1 MIQNPDLSGFFVI
14 TDSYFWHN
22 RLLLIFDETTMERV
36 LTPKESHKTRNSSTK
51 KGHSLFDDEFPINN
65 TSHIQDNDQQ
75 GLEPISPKSSP
86 HKPMPAWLKIL
97 ISFFLFVF
105 FGLTVFIG
113 FATYTY
119 WSSVYPN
126 LPNVAELKNIQMQ
139 VPLRIYTSD
148 QKLIAEYGEKKRIP
162 LNYEQF
168 PPLMVQAIL
177 ASEDD
182 RFFEHPGVDYQ
193 GIIRAALELAKT
205 GNKSQGGSTITMQ
218 VARNFFLTPEKSFMR
233 KINEIVL
240 SLNIES
246 ELSKEEILALY
257 MNKIFLGQR
266 SYGFAA
272 AAQTYFGRT
281 IDQLTVDEYALLA
294 GLPKAP
300 SSLNPVANPEAA
312 KNRRDYVLRRMSEL
326 GYITESQRTEAQSKP
341 VESKIHSAHIEVNA
355 EHLAEMTRLWAIERY
370 GEGVLELGLKI
381 ITTVNSELEKQAQ
394 AAVSTGVLAY
404 ERRHG
409 YRGPV
414 ESFTHSQQ
422 EQWPLSAKDLAEPD
436 VIKLG
441 LVTDWND
448 KSKIA
453 VVKLK
458 DGTRVTLDP
467 KASEWAKNFK
477 AANRKSYLQVGD
489 VIYVEPLADKQ
500 YRLAQAPRIQAALVS
515 IDSKTGALLAIS
527 GGFDEARNH
536 FNRATQAKR
545 QPGSSFKPFLYAA
558 AIDKGYTPATIIND
572 APISQYDEYSEDYWR
587 PENYTKKF
595 GGPTRLRVALIHS
608 LNLVSIRIMQDI
620 GVDYFMDF
628 AQRIGIDTK
637 EMSTI
642 RNLSIALG
650 TSSTSLLEHTG
661 HYALFA
667 NGGYQIKPYF
677 VQQVYDSKDQPIFT
691 AQIAKFCEIDCGQDT
706 AARVISP
713 ETQFLTTSM
722 MQDVIRV
729 GTGHGAM
736 QLKRN
741 DLAGKTGTTND
752 IKDTWFVGFN
762 PDVVTGVWMGFDQP
776 VSMGKQESGGSSA
789 LPVWID
795 FMRLALKDKPDVG
808 YPKPESI
815 LVRRIDSNSGELIAD
830 GQAAGV
836 NEFFDQNNLPAISEP
851 DPLRT
856 LQNELF

>member
-1 MIQNPDLSGFFVI
+1 
-14 TDSYFWHN
+14 
-22 RLLLIFDETTMERV
+22 MERV
-36 LTPKESHKTRNSSTK
+36 LPPNNNKKPRNTAVNKE
-51 KGHSLFDDEFPINN
+51 HSLFDDEFPIAHHTDLNL
-65 TSHIQDNDQQ
+65 DD
-75 GLEPISPKSSP
+75 EPGHQRPLAQ
-86 HKPMPAWLKIL
+86 KPVKKPRSRWLKWLLALIL
-97 ISFFLFVF
+97 LGFLAVASFV
-105 FGLTVFIG
+105 G
-113 FATYTY
+113 FAAYTY
-119 WSSVYPN
+119 WTSVYPN
-126 LPNVAELKNIQMQ
+126 LPDVAALKNIQMQ
-139 VPLRIYTSD
+139 VPLRVYTSD

-162 LNYEQF
+162 LSYEQF
-168 PPLMVQAIL
+168 PPQMVQAIL

-193 GIIRAALELAKT
+193 GILRAAVELAKT

-272 AAQTYFGRT
+272 AAQTYFGRP
-281 IDQLTVDEYALLA
+281 IDQLSVDEYALLA

-300 SSLNPVANPEAA
+300 STLNPVANPEAA
-312 KNRRDYVLRRMSEL
+312 KTRRDYVLRRMAEL
-326 GYITESQRTEAQSKP
+326 GYITEAQRSEAQAKG
-341 VESKIHSAHIEVNA
+341 VESKLYTAQVEVHA
-355 EHLAEMTRLWAIERY
+355 EHLAEMVRQWAIERY
-370 GEGVLELGLKI
+370 GEGVLEQGLKI
-381 ITTVNSELEKQAQ
+381 VTTVHSELEKQAQ
-394 AAVSTGVLAY
+394 SAVNTGVLAY

-414 ESFTHSQQ
+414 ASFDASQQ
-422 EQWPLSAKDLAEPD
+422 VQWPISAKELVEPD
-436 VIKLG
+436 VLKLAI
-441 LVTDWND
+441 VTEWND
-448 KSKIA
+448 KSKTAQI
-453 VVKLK
+453 KLK
-458 DGTRVTLDP
+458 DGSLVILDS

-477 AANRKSYLQVGD
+477 APNRKSYLQVGD
-489 VIYVEPLADKQ
+489 VIYVEPLADKS

-515 IDSKTGALLAIS
+515 IDSQTGALLAIS

-536 FNRATQAKR
+536 FNHATQARR

-595 GGPTRLRVALIHS
+595 GGPTRMRVALIHS

-628 AQRIGIDTK
+628 AQRIGMDTK

-650 TSSTSLLEHTG
+650 TSSTSVLEHTG

-667 NGGYQIKPYF
+667 NGGYRVQPYF
-677 VQQVYDSKDQPIFT
+677 VQQVLDAKDQPIFT
-691 AQIAKFCEIDCGQDT
+691 AEPPKFCEIDCPTGT

-713 ETQFLTTSM
+713 ETQFLSTSM
-722 MQDVIRV
+722 MQDVVRK

-736 QLKRN
+736 ILKRN

-762 PDVVTGVWMGFDQP
+762 PNVVTGVWMGFDQP

-789 LPVWID
+789 LPIWVD

-808 YPKPESI
+808 YAKPDSI
-815 LVRRIDSNSGELIAD
+815 VSRQIDGATGELLPE
-830 GQAAGV
+830 GQSGGIS
-836 NEFFDQNNLPAISEP
+836 EFFDQNNLPAVSEP
-851 DPLRT
+851 DPLRE
-856 LQNELF
+856 LQHELF

>member
-1 MIQNPDLSGFFVI
+1 
-14 TDSYFWHN
+14 
-22 RLLLIFDETTMERV
+22 MERV
-36 LTPKESHKTRNSSTK
+36 LPPNNSKKLRNTAVKKE
-51 KGHSLFDDEFPINN
+51 HSLFDDEFPIAN
-65 TSHIQDNDQQ
+65 SASFNDDGSTLQRN
-75 GLEPISPKSSP
+75 LPEKTVKKKLSRWVKMLLSF
-86 HKPMPAWLKIL
+86 LIL
-97 ISFFLFVF
+97 TLLTFVAF
-105 FGLTVFIG
+105 TG
-113 FATYTY
+113 FAAYTY
-119 WSSVYPN
+119 WTSVYPT

-139 VPLRIYTSD
+139 VPLRVYTSD
-148 QKLIAEYGEKKRIP
+148 HKLIAEYGEKKRIP
-162 LNYEQF
+162 LSYEQF
-168 PPLMVQAIL
+168 PPQMVQAIL

-193 GIIRAALELAKT
+193 GILRAAVELAKT
-205 GNKSQGGSTITMQ
+205 GNKTQGGSTITMQ
-218 VARNFFLTPEKSFMR
+218 VARNFFLTPEKSFIR

-246 ELSKEEILALY
+246 ELTKQEILALY

-272 AAQTYFGRT
+272 AAQTYFGRS
-281 IDQLTVDEYALLA
+281 IDQLTIDQYALLA

-300 SSLNPVANPEAA
+300 STLNPVSNPEAA
-312 KNRRDYVLRRMSEL
+312 RNRRDYVLRRMTEL
-326 GYITESQRTEAQSKP
+326 GYITEVQRIEAQAKP
-341 VESKIHSAHIEVNA
+341 VESKLYNAQVEVQA
-355 EHLAEMTRLWAIERY
+355 EHLAEMVRLWAVERY
-370 GEGVLELGLKI
+370 GEGVLEQGLKI

-394 AAVSTGVLAY
+394 AALNTGVQAY

-414 ESFTHSQQ
+414 ASFDASQQ
-422 EQWPLSAKDLAEPD
+422 AQWPLSAKELMEPD
-436 VIKLG
+436 VIKLA

-448 KSKIA
+448 KTKIA
-453 VVKLK
+453 QVKLK
-458 DGTRVTLDP
+458 DGTPISLDA
-467 KASEWAKNFK
+467 KASEWARNFK
-477 AANRKSYLQVGD
+477 APNRKSYLQVGD
-489 VIYVEPLADKQ
+489 VIYVEPLADKL
-500 YRLAQAPRIQAALVS
+500 YRLAQAPRIQAAIVS
-515 IDSKTGALLAIS
+515 IDSQTGALLAIS

-536 FNRATQAKR
+536 FNRATQARR

-595 GGPTRLRVALIHS
+595 GGPTRMRVALVHS

-628 AQRIGIDTK
+628 AQRVGMDTK

-650 TSSTSLLEHTG
+650 TSSTSVLEHTG
-661 HYALFA
+661 HYAIFA
-667 NGGYQIKPYF
+667 NGGYQVKPYF
-677 VQQVYDSKDQPIFT
+677 VQQVLDAKDQPIFN
-691 AQIAKFCEIDCGQDT
+691 AVAPKFCEIDCVAGT
-706 AARVISP
+706 APRVISP

-722 MQDVIRV
+722 MQDVVRM

-736 QLKRN
+736 VLKRN

-789 LPVWID
+789 LPIWVD

-808 YPKPESI
+808 YTKPDSI
-815 LVRRIDSNSGELIAD
+815 VVRRIDSNSGERLPD
-830 GQAAGV
+830 GQSGGI

-851 DPLRT
+851 DPLRE

>member
-1 MIQNPDLSGFFVI
+1 
-14 TDSYFWHN
+14 
-22 RLLLIFDETTMERV
+22 MERV
-36 LTPKESHKTRNSSTK
+36 LPANNSKKSRNTAANKE
-51 KGHSLFDDEFPINN
+51 HSLFDDEFPITPN
-65 TSHIQDNDQQ
+65 TEFNVDD
-75 GLEPISPKSSP
+75 EPP
-86 HKPMPAWLKIL
+86 HQRLSAHRAGKKPLSRWLKVIL
-97 ISFFLFVF
+97 SLILLATLGLVAFV
-105 FGLTVFIG
+105 G
-113 FATYTY
+113 FAAYTY

-139 VPLRIYTSD
+139 VPLRVYTSD
-148 QKLIAEYGEKKRIP
+148 EKLIAEYGEKKRIP
-162 LNYEQF
+162 LSYDQF
-168 PPLMVQAIL
+168 PPQMVHAIL

-193 GIIRAALELAKT
+193 GILRAALELAKT

-272 AAQTYFGRT
+272 AAQTYFGRS

-300 SSLNPVANPEAA
+300 STLNPVANPEAA
-312 KNRRDYVLRRMSEL
+312 KNRRDYVLRRMAEL
-326 GYITESQRTEAQSKP
+326 GYITEEQRIQAQAKM
-341 VESKIHSAHIEVNA
+341 VESKLHTAQVEVNA
-355 EHLAEMTRLWAIERY
+355 EHLAEMVRQWAIEHY
-370 GEGVLELGLKI
+370 GEGVLEQGLKI
-381 ITTVNSELEKQAQ
+381 ITTVHSELEKQAQ
-394 AAVSTGVLAY
+394 AAVNTGVLAY

-409 YRGPV
+409 YRGPAA
-414 ESFTHSQQ
+414 SFDASQQ
-422 EQWPLSAKDLAEPD
+422 AQWPLSAKELMEPD
-436 VIKLG
+436 AIKLA
-441 LVTDWND
+441 LITDWND
-448 KSKIA
+448 KTKTAQI
-453 VVKLK
+453 KLK
-458 DGTRVTLDP
+458 DGTQISLDA
-467 KASEWAKNFK
+467 KASEWARNFK
-477 AANRKSYLQVGD
+477 APNRKSYLQVGD
-489 VIYVEPLADKQ
+489 VIYIEPLADKH

-515 IDSKTGALLAIS
+515 VDSKTGALLAIS

-536 FNRATQAKR
+536 FNHATQAKR

-595 GGPTRLRVALIHS
+595 GGPTRMRVALIHS

-637 EMSTI
+637 EMATI

-650 TSSTSLLEHTG
+650 TSSTSVLEHTG
-661 HYALFA
+661 HYAMFA
-667 NGGYQIKPYF
+667 NGGFHIKPYF
-677 VQQVYDSKDQPIFT
+677 VQQVLDAKDQPIFT
-691 AQIAKFCEIDCGQDT
+691 AETPKLCEIDCKEGS

-722 MQDVIRV
+722 MQDVVRM

-736 QLKRN
+736 VLKRN

-776 VSMGKQESGGSSA
+776 VSMGKQESGGTSA
-789 LPVWID
+789 LPIWVD

-808 YPKPESI
+808 YPKPDRI
-815 LVRRIDSNSGELIAD
+815 VMRRIDSNTGELLAD
-830 GQAAGV
+830 GQSGGI

-851 DPLRT
+851 DPLRE
-856 LQNELF
+856 LQHELF

>member
-1 MIQNPDLSGFFVI
+1 
-14 TDSYFWHN
+14 
-22 RLLLIFDETTMERV
+22 MERV
-36 LTPKESHKTRNSSTK
+36 LPPNNSKKPRNTAVKKE
-51 KGHSLFDDEFPINN
+51 HSLFDDEFPIADSASLNVDDE
-65 TSHIQDNDQQ
+65 TTHRR
-75 GLEPISPKSSP
+75 PTAT
-86 HKPMPAWLKIL
+86 KPAKNPLSRWVKVLLGFIL
-97 ISFFLFVF
+97 FAFLT
-105 FGLTVFIG
+105 LAAFIG
-113 FATYTY
+113 FAAYTY
-119 WSSVYPN
+119 WTSVYPT

-139 VPLRIYTSD
+139 VPLRVYTSD
-148 QKLIAEYGEKKRIP
+148 MKLIAEYGEKKRIP
-162 LNYEQF
+162 LSYEQF
-168 PPLMVQAIL
+168 PPQMVQAIL

-193 GIIRAALELAKT
+193 GLLRAALELAKT
-205 GNKSQGGSTITMQ
+205 GSKSQGGSTITMQ

-246 ELSKEEILALY
+246 ELTKEEILALY

-272 AAQTYFGRT
+272 AAQSYFGRP

-300 SSLNPVANPEAA
+300 STLNPVANPEAA
-312 KNRRDYVLRRMSEL
+312 KNRRDYVLRRMTEL
-326 GYITESQRTEAQSKP
+326 GYITEVQRSEAQAKP
-341 VESKIHSAHIEVNA
+341 VESKLYTAQVEVHA
-355 EHLAEMTRLWAIERY
+355 EHLAEMARLWAVERY
-370 GEGVLELGLKI
+370 GDGVLEQGLKI

-394 AAVSTGVLAY
+394 SAVNTGVLAY

-414 ESFTHSQQ
+414 ASFDANQQ
-422 EQWPLSAKDLAEPD
+422 VQWPLSAKELMEPD
-436 VIKLG
+436 VIKLA

-448 KSKIA
+448 KTKSA
-453 VVKLK
+453 QVKLK
-458 DGTRVTLDP
+458 DGTQISLDA
-467 KASEWAKNFK
+467 KASEWARNFK
-477 AANRKSYLQVGD
+477 APNRKSYLQVGD
-489 VIYVEPLADKQ
+489 VIFVEPLADKT
-500 YRLAQAPRIQAALVS
+500 YRLAQAPRIQSALVS

-536 FNRATQAKR
+536 FNRATQARR

-595 GGPTRLRVALIHS
+595 GGPTRMRVALVHS

-620 GVDYFMDF
+620 GVDYFMEF
-628 AQRIGIDTK
+628 AQRIGMDTK

-650 TSSTSLLEHTG
+650 TSSTSVLEHTG
-661 HYALFA
+661 HYAMFA
-667 NGGYQIKPYF
+667 NGGYQLKPYF
-677 VQQVYDSKDQPIFT
+677 VQQVLDAKDQPIFN
-691 AQIAKFCEIDCGQDT
+691 AEPPKFCEIDCPEET

-722 MQDVIRV
+722 MQDVVRM
-729 GTGHGAM
+729 GTAHGAM
-736 QLKRN
+736 VLKRN

-762 PDVVTGVWMGFDQP
+762 PDIVTGVWMGFDQP
-776 VSMGKQESGGSSA
+776 ISMGKQESGGSSA
-789 LPVWID
+789 LPIWID

-808 YPKPESI
+808 YAKPDSI
-815 LVRRIDSNSGELIAD
+815 VVRRIDSNTGELLPD
-830 GQAAGV
+830 GQSGGV
-836 NEFFDQNNLPAISEP
+836 NEFFDQNNLPAISQP
-851 DPLRT
+851 DPLRE
-856 LQNELF
+856 LQHELF

>member
-1 MIQNPDLSGFFVI
+1 
-14 TDSYFWHN
+14 
-22 RLLLIFDETTMERV
+22 MERV
-36 LTPKESHKTRNSSTK
+36 LPPNNNKKPRNTAVNKE
-51 KGHSLFDDEFPINN
+51 HSLFDDEFPIAHHTDLNL
-65 TSHIQDNDQQ
+65 DD
-75 GLEPISPKSSP
+75 EPGHQRPLAQ
-86 HKPMPAWLKIL
+86 KPVKKPRSRWLKWLLALIL
-97 ISFFLFVF
+97 LGFLAVASFV
-105 FGLTVFIG
+105 G
-113 FATYTY
+113 FAAYTY
-119 WSSVYPN
+119 WTSVYPN
-126 LPNVAELKNIQMQ
+126 LPDVAELKNIQMQ
-139 VPLRIYTSD
+139 VPLRVYTSD

-162 LNYEQF
+162 LSYEQF
-168 PPLMVQAIL
+168 PPQMVQAIL

-193 GIIRAALELAKT
+193 GILRAAVELAKT

-272 AAQTYFGRT
+272 AAQTYFGRP
-281 IDQLTVDEYALLA
+281 IDQLSVDEYALLA

-300 SSLNPVANPEAA
+300 STLNPVANPEAA
-312 KNRRDYVLRRMSEL
+312 KTRRDYVLRRMAEL
-326 GYITESQRTEAQSKP
+326 GYITEAQRSEAQAKG
-341 VESKIHSAHIEVNA
+341 VESKLYTAQVEVHA
-355 EHLAEMTRLWAIERY
+355 EHLAEMVRQWAIERY
-370 GEGVLELGLKI
+370 GEGVLEQGLKI
-381 ITTVNSELEKQAQ
+381 VTTVHSELEKQAQ
-394 AAVSTGVLAY
+394 SAVNTGVLAY

-414 ESFTHSQQ
+414 ASFDASQQ
-422 EQWPLSAKDLAEPD
+422 VQWPISAKELVEPD
-436 VIKLG
+436 VLKLAI
-441 LVTDWND
+441 VTEWND
-448 KSKIA
+448 KSKTA
-453 VVKLK
+453 QVKLK
-458 DGTRVTLDP
+458 DGSLVILDS

-477 AANRKSYLQVGD
+477 APNRKSYLQVGD
-489 VIYVEPLADKQ
+489 VIYVEPLADKS

-515 IDSKTGALLAIS
+515 IDSQTGALLAIS

-536 FNRATQAKR
+536 FNHATQARR

-595 GGPTRLRVALIHS
+595 GGPTRMRVALIHS

-628 AQRIGIDTK
+628 AQRIGMDTK

-650 TSSTSLLEHTG
+650 TSSTSVLEHTG

-667 NGGYQIKPYF
+667 NGGYRVQPYF
-677 VQQVYDSKDQPIFT
+677 VQQVLDAKDQPIFT
-691 AQIAKFCEIDCGQDT
+691 AEPPKFCEIDCPTGT

-722 MQDVIRV
+722 MQDVVRK

-736 QLKRN
+736 VLKRN

-762 PDVVTGVWMGFDQP
+762 PNVVTGVWMGFDQP

-789 LPVWID
+789 LPIWVD

-808 YPKPESI
+808 YAKPDSI
-815 LVRRIDSNSGELIAD
+815 VSRQIDGATGELLPE
-830 GQAAGV
+830 GQSGGIS
-836 NEFFDQNNLPAISEP
+836 EFFDQNNLPAVSEP
-851 DPLRT
+851 DPLRE
-856 LQNELF
+856 LQHELF

>member
-1 MIQNPDLSGFFVI
+1 
-14 TDSYFWHN
+14 
-22 RLLLIFDETTMERV
+22 MERV
-36 LTPKESHKTRNSSTK
+36 LPPNNTK
-51 KGHSLFDDEFPINN
+51 KSRHSTINKEHSLFDDEFPI
-65 TSHIQDNDQQ
+65 TQVAGLPADDEHSHQR
-75 GLEPISPKSSP
+75 
-86 HKPMPAWLKIL
+86 PMPAKPATKKTPRWLVWLLGI
-97 ISFFLFVF
+97 IFV
-105 FGLTVFIG
+105 GLTALSTLVG
-113 FATYTY
+113 FAAYTY
-119 WSSVYPN
+119 WTSVYPN
-126 LPNVAELKNIQMQ
+126 LPDVAELKNIQMQ

-148 QKLIAEYGEKKRIP
+148 EKLIAEYGEKKRIP
-162 LNYEQF
+162 LTYEQF
-168 PPLMVQAIL
+168 PEQMVQAIL

-193 GIIRAALELAKT
+193 GILRAAVELAKT
-205 GNKSQGGSTITMQ
+205 GHKSQGGSTITMQ

-233 KINEIVL
+233 KINEIAL

-272 AAQTYFGRT
+272 AAQTYFGRS
-281 IDQLTVDEYALLA
+281 IDQLSVDEYALLA

-300 SSLNPVANPEAA
+300 STLNPVANPEAA

-326 GYITESQRTEAQSKP
+326 GYITEAQRVEAQAKP
-341 VESKIHSAHIEVNA
+341 VESKLYAAQVEVHA
-355 EHLAEMTRLWAIERY
+355 EHLAEMARLWAVERY
-370 GEGVLELGLKI
+370 GEGVLEQGLKI
-381 ITTVNSELEKQAQ
+381 ITTVDSALEKQAQ
-394 AAVSTGVLAY
+394 TAVNTGVLAY

-414 ESFTHSQQ
+414 ASFDASQQ
-422 EQWPLSAKDLAEPD
+422 VQWPLSAKELVEPD
-436 VIKLG
+436 VIQLA
-441 LVTDWND
+441 LVTDWNE
-448 KSKIA
+448 KSKTA
-453 VVKLK
+453 QVKLK
-458 DGTRVTLDP
+458 DGTKILLDS
-467 KASEWAKNFK
+467 KATEWAKNFK
-477 AANRKSYLQVGD
+477 AANRKNYLQVGD
-489 VIYVEPLADKQ
+489 VIYVEPLADKS
-500 YRLAQAPRIQAALVS
+500 YRLAQAPRIQSALVS

-536 FNRATQAKR
+536 FNHATQAKR

-595 GGPTRLRVALIHS
+595 GGPTRMRVALIHS

-628 AQRIGIDTK
+628 AKRIRLDTK

-650 TSSTSLLEHTG
+650 TSSTSVLEHTG
-661 HYALFA
+661 NYAMFA
-667 NGGYQIKPYF
+667 NGGYHIKPYF
-677 VQQVYDSKDQPIFT
+677 VQRVLDAKDQPIFN
-691 AQIAKFCEIDCGQDT
+691 AEAPKFCEIDCTEGT
-706 AARVISP
+706 APRVISP

-722 MQDVIRV
+722 MQDVVRM

-736 QLKRN
+736 VLKRN

-752 IKDTWFVGFN
+752 IKDTWFMGFN

-789 LPVWID
+789 LPIWVD

-808 YPKPESI
+808 YAKPERI
-815 LVRRIDSNSGELIAD
+815 VVRRIDSNSGELLGD
-830 GQAAGV
+830 GQAGGV
-836 NEFFDQNNLPAISEP
+836 NEFFDQNNLPATSEP
-851 DPLRT
+851 DPLRE
-856 LQNELF
+856 LQHELF

>member
-1 MIQNPDLSGFFVI
+1 
-14 TDSYFWHN
+14 
-22 RLLLIFDETTMERV
+22 MERV
-36 LTPKESHKTRNSSTK
+36 LPPNNSKKPRNTAVKKE
-51 KGHSLFDDEFPINN
+51 HSLFDDEFPIADSASLNVDDE
-65 TSHIQDNDQQ
+65 TTHRR
-75 GLEPISPKSSP
+75 PTAT
-86 HKPMPAWLKIL
+86 KPAKNPLSRWVKVLLGFIL
-97 ISFFLFVF
+97 FAFLT
-105 FGLTVFIG
+105 LAAFIG
-113 FATYTY
+113 FAAYTY
-119 WSSVYPN
+119 WTSVYPT

-139 VPLRIYTSD
+139 VPLRVYTSD
-148 QKLIAEYGEKKRIP
+148 MKLIAEYGEKKRIP
-162 LNYEQF
+162 LSYEQF
-168 PPLMVQAIL
+168 PPQMVQAIL

-193 GIIRAALELAKT
+193 GLLRAALELAKT
-205 GNKSQGGSTITMQ
+205 GSKSQGGSTITMQ

-246 ELSKEEILALY
+246 ELTKEEILALY

-272 AAQTYFGRT
+272 AAQSYFGRP

-300 SSLNPVANPEAA
+300 STLNPVANPEAA
-312 KNRRDYVLRRMSEL
+312 KNRRDYVLRRMTEL
-326 GYITESQRTEAQSKP
+326 GYITEVQRSEAQAKP
-341 VESKIHSAHIEVNA
+341 VESKLYTAQVEVHA
-355 EHLAEMTRLWAIERY
+355 EHLAEMARLWAVEHY
-370 GEGVLELGLKI
+370 GDGVLEQGLKI

-394 AAVSTGVLAY
+394 SAVNTGVLAY

-414 ESFTHSQQ
+414 ASFDANQQ
-422 EQWPLSAKDLAEPD
+422 VQWPLSAKELMEPD
-436 VIKLG
+436 VIKLA

-448 KSKIA
+448 KTKA
-453 VVKLK
+453 AQVKLK
-458 DGTRVTLDP
+458 DGTQISLDA
-467 KASEWAKNFK
+467 KASEWARNFK
-477 AANRKSYLQVGD
+477 APNRKSYLQVGD
-489 VIYVEPLADKQ
+489 VIFVEPLADKT
-500 YRLAQAPRIQAALVS
+500 YRLAQAPRIQSALVS

-536 FNRATQAKR
+536 FNRATQARR

-587 PENYTKKF
+587 PENYTRKF
-595 GGPTRLRVALIHS
+595 GGPTRMRVALVHS

-620 GVDYFMDF
+620 GVDYFMEF
-628 AQRIGIDTK
+628 AQRIGMDTK

-650 TSSTSLLEHTG
+650 TSSTSVLEHTG
-661 HYALFA
+661 HYAMFA
-667 NGGYQIKPYF
+667 NGGYQLKPYF
-677 VQQVYDSKDQPIFT
+677 VQQVLDAKDQPIFN
-691 AQIAKFCEIDCGQDT
+691 AEPPKFCEIDCPEGT

-722 MQDVIRV
+722 MQDVVRM
-729 GTGHGAM
+729 GTAHGAM
-736 QLKRN
+736 VLKRN

-776 VSMGKQESGGSSA
+776 ISMGKQESGGSSA
-789 LPVWID
+789 LPIWID

-808 YPKPESI
+808 YAKPDSI
-815 LVRRIDSNSGELIAD
+815 VVRRIDSNTGELLPD
-830 GQAAGV
+830 GQSGGV
-836 NEFFDQNNLPAISEP
+836 NEFFDQNNLPAISQP
-851 DPLRT
+851 DPLRE
-856 LQNELF
+856 LQHELF

>member
-1 MIQNPDLSGFFVI
+1 
-14 TDSYFWHN
+14 
-22 RLLLIFDETTMERV
+22 MERV
-36 LTPKESHKTRNSSTK
+36 LPPNNNKNPRNNPAKKE
-51 KGHSLFDDEFPINN
+51 HSLFDDEFPIAH
-65 TSHIQDNDQQ
+65 TASLDDEDDSTHQR
-75 GLEPISPKSSP
+75 PITA
-86 HKPMPAWLKIL
+86 KPVKKGMSRWLKVLLGIIL
-97 ISFFLFVF
+97 VAFLTLV
-105 FGLTVFIG
+105 GFIA
-113 FATYTY
+113 FAAYTY
-119 WSSVYPN
+119 WTSVYPT

-139 VPLRIYTSD
+139 VPLRVYTSD
-148 QKLIAEYGEKKRIP
+148 EKLIAEYGEKKRIP
-162 LNYEQF
+162 LSYEQF
-168 PPLMVQAIL
+168 PPQMVQAIL

-193 GIIRAALELAKT
+193 GILRAAVELAKT
-205 GNKSQGGSTITMQ
+205 GHKSQGGSTITMQ

-246 ELSKEEILALY
+246 ELTKEEILALY

-272 AAQTYFGRT
+272 AAQTYFGRP

-300 SSLNPVANPEAA
+300 STLNPVANAEAA

-326 GYITESQRTEAQSKP
+326 GYITEAERAEAQAKA
-341 VESKIHSAHIEVNA
+341 VESKLYTAQVEVNA
-355 EHLAEMTRLWAIERY
+355 EHLAEMVRLWAVERY
-370 GEGVLELGLKI
+370 GEGVLEQGLKI
-381 ITTVNSELEKQAQ
+381 ITTVHSELEKQAQ
-394 AAVSTGVLAY
+394 SAVNTGVLAY

-414 ESFTHSQQ
+414 ASFDASQQ
-422 EQWPLSAKDLAEPD
+422 AQWPVSAKDLSEPD
-436 VIKLG
+436 VIKLA
-441 LVTDWND
+441 LVTDWNE
-448 KSKIA
+448 KTKIA
-453 VVKLK
+453 QIKLK
-458 DGTRVTLDP
+458 DGTPHTLDT
-467 KASEWAKNFK
+467 KATEWARNFK
-477 AANRKSYLQVGD
+477 APNRKSYLQVGD
-489 VIYVEPLADKQ
+489 VIYVEPLADKH

-536 FNRATQAKR
+536 FNRATQARR

-595 GGPTRLRVALIHS
+595 GGPTRMRMALVHS

-628 AQRIGIDTK
+628 AQRVGIDTK

-650 TSSTSLLEHTG
+650 TSSTSVLEHTG
-661 HYALFA
+661 NYAMFA
-667 NGGYQIKPYF
+667 NGGYHIKPYF
-677 VQQVYDSKDQPIFT
+677 VQRVLDSKDQAIYE
-691 AQIAKFCEIDCGQDT
+691 AQPPKFCEIDCADG
-706 AARVISP
+706 AAPRVISP
-713 ETQFLTTSM
+713 ETHFLTTSM
-722 MQDVIRV
+722 MQDVVRM

-736 QLKRN
+736 VLKRN

-776 VSMGKQESGGSSA
+776 VSMGRQESGGSSA
-789 LPVWID
+789 LPIWVD
-795 FMRLALKDKPDVG
+795 FMRLALKDKPDVA
-808 YPKPESI
+808 YAKPETI
-815 LVRRIDSNSGELIAD
+815 VVRRIDATTGELLAD
-830 GQAAGV
+830 SQSGGI

-851 DPLRT
+851 DPLRE
-856 LQNELF
+856 LQHELF

>member
-1 MIQNPDLSGFFVI
+1 
-14 TDSYFWHN
+14 
-22 RLLLIFDETTMERV
+22 MERV
-36 LTPKESHKTRNSSTK
+36 LPPNNNKKPRNTAVNKE
-51 KGHSLFDDEFPINN
+51 HSLFDDEFPIAHHTDLNL
-65 TSHIQDNDQQ
+65 DD
-75 GLEPISPKSSP
+75 EPGHQRPLAQ
-86 HKPMPAWLKIL
+86 KPVKKPRSRWLKWLLALIL
-97 ISFFLFVF
+97 LGFLAVASFV
-105 FGLTVFIG
+105 G
-113 FATYTY
+113 FAAYTY
-119 WSSVYPN
+119 WTSVYPN
-126 LPNVAELKNIQMQ
+126 LPDVAELKNIQMQ
-139 VPLRIYTSD
+139 VPLRVYTSD

-162 LNYEQF
+162 LSYEQF
-168 PPLMVQAIL
+168 PPQMVQAIL

-193 GIIRAALELAKT
+193 GILRAAVELAKT

-272 AAQTYFGRT
+272 AAQTYFGRP

-300 SSLNPVANPEAA
+300 STLNPVANPEAA
-312 KNRRDYVLRRMSEL
+312 KTRRDYVLRRMAEL
-326 GYITESQRTEAQSKP
+326 GYITEAQRIEAQAKG
-341 VESKIHSAHIEVNA
+341 VESKLYTAQVEVHA
-355 EHLAEMTRLWAIERY
+355 EHLAEMVRQWAIERY
-370 GEGVLELGLKI
+370 GEGVLEQGLKI
-381 ITTVNSELEKQAQ
+381 VTTVHSELEKQAQ
-394 AAVSTGVLAY
+394 SAVNTGVLAY

-414 ESFTHSQQ
+414 ASFDASQQ
-422 EQWPLSAKDLAEPD
+422 VQWPISAKELVEPD
-436 VIKLG
+436 VLKLAI
-441 LVTDWND
+441 VTEWND
-448 KSKIA
+448 KSKTA
-453 VVKLK
+453 QVKLK
-458 DGTRVTLDP
+458 DGSLVILDS

-477 AANRKSYLQVGD
+477 APNRKSYLQVGD
-489 VIYVEPLADKQ
+489 VIYVEPLADKS

-515 IDSKTGALLAIS
+515 IDSQTGALLAIS

-536 FNRATQAKR
+536 FNHATQARR

-595 GGPTRLRVALIHS
+595 GGPTRMRVALIHS

-628 AQRIGIDTK
+628 AQRIGMDTK

-650 TSSTSLLEHTG
+650 TSSTSVLEHTG

-667 NGGYQIKPYF
+667 NGGYRVQPYF
-677 VQQVYDSKDQPIFT
+677 VQQVLDAKDQPIFT
-691 AQIAKFCEIDCGQDT
+691 AEPPKFCEIDCPAGT

-722 MQDVIRV
+722 MQDVVRK

-736 QLKRN
+736 VLKRN

-762 PDVVTGVWMGFDQP
+762 PNVVTGVWMGFDQP

-789 LPVWID
+789 LPIWVD

-808 YPKPESI
+808 YAKPDSI
-815 LVRRIDSNSGELIAD
+815 VSRQIDGATGELLPE
-830 GQAAGV
+830 GQSGGIS
-836 NEFFDQNNLPAISEP
+836 EFFDQNNLPAVSEP
-851 DPLRT
+851 DPLRE
-856 LQNELF
+856 LQHELF

>member
-1 MIQNPDLSGFFVI
+1 
-14 TDSYFWHN
+14 
-22 RLLLIFDETTMERV
+22 MERV
-36 LTPKESHKTRNSSTK
+36 LPPSNNKKTRNTTVNK
-51 KGHSLFDDEFPINN
+51 EHSLFDDEFPI
-65 TSHIQDNDQQ
+65 SHSAALNVDDDASHQR
-75 GLEPISPKSSP
+75 
-86 HKPMPAWLKIL
+86 PMPQKTAKKPLSRWFKALIL
-97 ISFFLFVF
+97 LILFALLGLGSFV
-105 FGLTVFIG
+105 G
-113 FATYTY
+113 FAAYTY
-119 WSSVYPN
+119 WTSVYPN

-139 VPLRIYTSD
+139 VPLRVYTSD
-148 QKLIAEYGEKKRIP
+148 MKLIAEYGEKKRIP
-162 LNYEQF
+162 LSYEQF
-168 PPLMVQAIL
+168 PPQMVQAIL

-193 GIIRAALELAKT
+193 GILRAALELAKT

-246 ELSKEEILALY
+246 ELTKEEILALY

-272 AAQTYFGRT
+272 AAQTYFGRP

-300 SSLNPVANPEAA
+300 STLNPIANAEAA
-312 KNRRDYVLRRMSEL
+312 KNRRDYVLRRMTEL
-326 GYITESQRTEAQSKP
+326 GYITESQRTEAQAKP
-341 VESKIHSAHIEVNA
+341 VESKLYTAQVEVHA
-355 EHLAEMTRLWAIERY
+355 DHLAEMARLWAVERY
-370 GEGVLELGLKI
+370 GEGVLEQGLKI
-381 ITTVNSELEKQAQ
+381 ITTVSSELEKQAQ
-394 AAVSTGVLAY
+394 SAVNTGVLAY

-414 ESFTHSQQ
+414 ANFDASQQ
-422 EQWPLSAKDLAEPD
+422 AQWPLSAKEIMEPD
-436 VIKLG
+436 VIKLA

-448 KSKIA
+448 KTKTA
-453 VVKLK
+453 QVKLK
-458 DGTRVTLDP
+458 DGSQINLDA
-467 KASEWAKNFK
+467 KASEWARNFK
-477 AANRKSYLQVGD
+477 APNRKSVLQVGD
-489 VIYVEPLADKQ
+489 VIYVEPLADKS
-500 YRLAQAPRIQAALVS
+500 YRLAQAPRIQAAIVS

-536 FNRATQAKR
+536 FNRATQARR

-595 GGPTRLRVALIHS
+595 GGPTRMRVALVHS

-620 GVDYFMDF
+620 GVDYFMEF
-628 AQRIGIDTK
+628 AQRIGMDTK

-650 TSSTSLLEHTG
+650 TSSTSVLEHTG
-661 HYALFA
+661 HYAMFA
-667 NGGYQIKPYF
+667 NGGYHIKPYF
-677 VQQVYDSKDQPIFT
+677 VQQVLDAKDQPIFN
-691 AQIAKFCEIDCGQDT
+691 AEPPKFCEIDCPEGT

-722 MQDVIRV
+722 MQDVVRM
-729 GTGHGAM
+729 GTAHGAM
-736 QLKRN
+736 VLKRN

-789 LPVWID
+789 LPIWID

-808 YPKPESI
+808 YAKPDSI
-815 LVRRIDSNSGELIAD
+815 VVRRIDSNTGELLPD
-830 GQAAGV
+830 GQAGGI
-836 NEFFDQNNLPAISEP
+836 NEFFDQNNLPAISQP
-851 DPLRT
+851 DPLRE
-856 LQNELF
+856 LQHELF

>member
-1 MIQNPDLSGFFVI
+1 
-14 TDSYFWHN
+14 
-22 RLLLIFDETTMERV
+22 MERV
-36 LTPKESHKTRNSSTK
+36 LPPNNSKKPRNTAVKKE
-51 KGHSLFDDEFPINN
+51 HSLFDDEFPIAHSASLNVDDE
-65 TSHIQDNDQQ
+65 TTHQR
-75 GLEPISPKSSP
+75 PT
-86 HKPMPAWLKIL
+86 PAQPVKKTLSRWLKTL
-97 ISFFLFVF
+97 IVLMLLALFAF
-105 FGLTVFIG
+105 TSFIG
-113 FATYTY
+113 FAAYTY
-119 WSSVYPN
+119 WTSVYPT
-126 LPNVAELKNIQMQ
+126 LPNVAELKHIQMQ
-139 VPLRIYTSD
+139 VPLRVYTND
-148 QKLIAEYGEKKRIP
+148 MKLIAEYGEKKRIP
-162 LNYEQF
+162 LSYEQF
-168 PPLMVQAIL
+168 PPQMVQAIL

-193 GIIRAALELAKT
+193 GLLRAALELAKT
-205 GNKSQGGSTITMQ
+205 GSKSQGGSTITMQ

-240 SLNIES
+240 SLNIER

-300 SSLNPVANPEAA
+300 STLNPVANPEAA
-312 KNRRDYVLRRMSEL
+312 KNRRDYVLRRMAEL
-326 GYITESQRTEAQSKP
+326 GYITEAQRTEAQAKP
-341 VESKIHSAHIEVNA
+341 VESKLYTAQVEVHA
-355 EHLAEMTRLWAIERY
+355 EHLAEMVRLLAVERY
-370 GEGVLELGLKI
+370 GEGALEQGLKI

-394 AAVSTGVLAY
+394 AAINTGVLAY

-414 ESFTHSQQ
+414 ASFDASQQ
-422 EQWPLSAKDLAEPD
+422 AQWPLSAKELIEPD
-436 VIKLG
+436 VIKLA

-448 KSKIA
+448 KTKIA
-453 VVKLK
+453 QVKLK
-458 DGTRVTLDP
+458 DGTSINLDA
-467 KASEWAKNFK
+467 KDSEWARNFK
-477 AANRKSYLQVGD
+477 APNRKSYLQAGD
-489 VIYVEPLADKQ
+489 VIYVEPLSDKS
-500 YRLAQAPRIQAALVS
+500 YRLAQAPRIQAAIVS

-536 FNRATQAKR
+536 FNRATQARR

-587 PENYTKKF
+587 PENYNRKF
-595 GGPTRLRVALIHS
+595 GGPTRMRVALVHS

-620 GVDYFMDF
+620 GIDYFMEF
-628 AQRIGIDTK
+628 AQRTGMDTK

-650 TSSTSLLEHTG
+650 TSSTSVLEHTG
-661 HYALFA
+661 HYAMFA

-677 VQQVYDSKDQPIFT
+677 VQQVLDAKDQPIFN
-691 AQIAKFCEIDCGQDT
+691 AEPPKFCEIDCPEGT

-722 MQDVIRV
+722 MQDVVRM
-729 GTGHGAM
+729 GTAHGAM
-736 QLKRN
+736 VLKRN

-762 PDVVTGVWMGFDQP
+762 PDIVTGVWMGFDQP
-776 VSMGKQESGGSSA
+776 ISMGKQESGGSSA
-789 LPVWID
+789 LPIWID

-808 YPKPESI
+808 YVKPDSI
-815 LVRRIDSNSGELIAD
+815 IVRRIDSNTGELLPD
-830 GQAAGV
+830 GQSGGI
-836 NEFFDQNNLPAISEP
+836 NEFFDQNNLPAISQP
-851 DPLRT
+851 DPLRE
-856 LQNELF
+856 LQHELF

>member
-1 MIQNPDLSGFFVI
+1 
-14 TDSYFWHN
+14 
-22 RLLLIFDETTMERV
+22 MERV
-36 LTPKESHKTRNSSTK
+36 LPPNNSKKLRNTAVKKE
-51 KGHSLFDDEFPINN
+51 HSLFDDEFPIAN
-65 TSHIQDNDQQ
+65 SASFNDDGSTLQRN
-75 GLEPISPKSSP
+75 LPEKTVKKKLSRWVKMLLSF
-86 HKPMPAWLKIL
+86 LIL
-97 ISFFLFVF
+97 TLLTFVAF
-105 FGLTVFIG
+105 TG
-113 FATYTY
+113 FAAYTY
-119 WSSVYPN
+119 WTSVYPT

-139 VPLRIYTSD
+139 VPLRVYTSD
-148 QKLIAEYGEKKRIP
+148 HKLIAEYGEKKRIP
-162 LNYEQF
+162 LSYEQF
-168 PPLMVQAIL
+168 PPQMVQAIL

-193 GIIRAALELAKT
+193 GILRAAVELAKT
-205 GNKSQGGSTITMQ
+205 GNKTQGGSTITMQ
-218 VARNFFLTPEKSFMR
+218 VARNFFLTPEKSFIR

-246 ELSKEEILALY
+246 ELTKQEILALY

-272 AAQTYFGRT
+272 AAQTYFGRS
-281 IDQLTVDEYALLA
+281 IDQLTIDEYALLA

-300 SSLNPVANPEAA
+300 STLNPVSNPEAA
-312 KNRRDYVLRRMSEL
+312 RNRRDYVLRRMTEL
-326 GYITESQRTEAQSKP
+326 GYITEVQRIEAQAKP
-341 VESKIHSAHIEVNA
+341 VESKLYNAQVEVQA
-355 EHLAEMTRLWAIERY
+355 EHLAEMVRLWAVERY
-370 GEGVLELGLKI
+370 GEGVLEQGLKI

-394 AAVSTGVLAY
+394 AALNTGVQAY

-414 ESFTHSQQ
+414 ASFDASQQ
-422 EQWPLSAKDLAEPD
+422 AQWPLSAKELMEPD
-436 VIKLG
+436 VIKLA

-448 KSKIA
+448 KTKIA
-453 VVKLK
+453 QVKLK
-458 DGTRVTLDP
+458 DGTPISLDA
-467 KASEWAKNFK
+467 KASEWARNFK
-477 AANRKSYLQVGD
+477 APNRKSYLQVGD
-489 VIYVEPLADKQ
+489 VIYVEPLADKL
-500 YRLAQAPRIQAALVS
+500 YRLAQAPRIQAAIVS
-515 IDSKTGALLAIS
+515 IDSQTGALLAIS

-536 FNRATQAKR
+536 FNRATQARR

-595 GGPTRLRVALIHS
+595 GGPTRMRVALVHS

-628 AQRIGIDTK
+628 AQRVGMDTK

-650 TSSTSLLEHTG
+650 TSSTSVLEHTG
-661 HYALFA
+661 HYAIFA
-667 NGGYQIKPYF
+667 NGGYQVKPYF
-677 VQQVYDSKDQPIFT
+677 VQQVLDAKDQPIFN
-691 AQIAKFCEIDCGQDT
+691 AVAPKFCEIDCVAGT
-706 AARVISP
+706 APRVISP

-722 MQDVIRV
+722 MQDVVRM

-736 QLKRN
+736 VLKRN

-789 LPVWID
+789 LPIWVD

-808 YPKPESI
+808 YTKPDSI
-815 LVRRIDSNSGELIAD
+815 VVRRIDSNSGERLPD
-830 GQAAGV
+830 GQSGGI

-851 DPLRT
+851 DPLRE

>member
-1 MIQNPDLSGFFVI
+1 
-14 TDSYFWHN
+14 
-22 RLLLIFDETTMERV
+22 MERV
-36 LTPKESHKTRNSSTK
+36 LPPNNSKKPRNTAVKKE
-51 KGHSLFDDEFPINN
+51 HSLFDDEFPIADSASLNVDDE
-65 TSHIQDNDQQ
+65 TTHRR
-75 GLEPISPKSSP
+75 PTAT
-86 HKPMPAWLKIL
+86 KPAKKPLSRWVKVLLGFIL
-97 ISFFLFVF
+97 FAFLT
-105 FGLTVFIG
+105 LAAFIG
-113 FATYTY
+113 FAAYTY
-119 WSSVYPN
+119 WTSVYPT

-139 VPLRIYTSD
+139 VPLRVYTSD
-148 QKLIAEYGEKKRIP
+148 MKLIAEYGEKKRIP
-162 LNYEQF
+162 LSYEQF
-168 PPLMVQAIL
+168 PPQMVQAIL

-193 GIIRAALELAKT
+193 GLLRAALELAKT
-205 GNKSQGGSTITMQ
+205 GSKSQGGSTITMQ

-246 ELSKEEILALY
+246 ELTKEEILALY

-272 AAQTYFGRT
+272 AAQSYFGRP

-300 SSLNPVANPEAA
+300 STLNPVANPEAA
-312 KNRRDYVLRRMSEL
+312 KNRRDYVLRRMTEL
-326 GYITESQRTEAQSKP
+326 GYITEVQRSEAQAKP
-341 VESKIHSAHIEVNA
+341 VESKLYTAQVEVHA
-355 EHLAEMTRLWAIERY
+355 EHLAEMARLWAVERY
-370 GEGVLELGLKI
+370 GDGVLEQGLKI

-394 AAVSTGVLAY
+394 SAVNTGVLAY

-414 ESFTHSQQ
+414 ASFDANQQ
-422 EQWPLSAKDLAEPD
+422 VQWPLSAKELMEPD
-436 VIKLG
+436 VIKLA

-448 KSKIA
+448 KTKA
-453 VVKLK
+453 AQVKLK
-458 DGTRVTLDP
+458 DGTQISLDA
-467 KASEWAKNFK
+467 KASEWARNFK
-477 AANRKSYLQVGD
+477 APNRKSYLQVGD
-489 VIYVEPLADKQ
+489 VIFVEPLADKT
-500 YRLAQAPRIQAALVS
+500 YRLAQAPRIQSALVS

-536 FNRATQAKR
+536 FNRATQARR

-595 GGPTRLRVALIHS
+595 GGPTRMRVALVHS

-620 GVDYFMDF
+620 GVDYFMEF
-628 AQRIGIDTK
+628 AQRIGMDTK

-650 TSSTSLLEHTG
+650 TSSTSVLEHTG
-661 HYALFA
+661 HYAMFA
-667 NGGYQIKPYF
+667 NGGYQLKPYF
-677 VQQVYDSKDQPIFT
+677 VQQVLDAKDQPIFN
-691 AQIAKFCEIDCGQDT
+691 AEPPKFCEIDCPEGT

-722 MQDVIRV
+722 MQDVVRM
-729 GTGHGAM
+729 GTAHGAM
-736 QLKRN
+736 VLKRN

-762 PDVVTGVWMGFDQP
+762 PDIVTGVWMGFDQP
-776 VSMGKQESGGSSA
+776 ISMGKQESGGSSA
-789 LPVWID
+789 LPIWID

-808 YPKPESI
+808 YAKPDSI
-815 LVRRIDSNSGELIAD
+815 VVRRIDSNTGELLPD
-830 GQAAGV
+830 GQSGGV
-836 NEFFDQNNLPAISEP
+836 NEFFDQNNLPAISQP
-851 DPLRT
+851 DPLRE
-856 LQNELF
+856 LQHELF